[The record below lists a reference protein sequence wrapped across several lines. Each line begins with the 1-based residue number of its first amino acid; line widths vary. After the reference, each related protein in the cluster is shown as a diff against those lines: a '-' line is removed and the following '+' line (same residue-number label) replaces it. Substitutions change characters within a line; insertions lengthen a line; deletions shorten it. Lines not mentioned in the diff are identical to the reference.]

1 MNRIFGSN
9 HLLYFILGFA
19 FLTRFFQLWIPQNFY
34 FDEVYHAFT
43 AREFLLG
50 NPAAWEFSAT
60 PPAGFA
66 YEWTHPPLAKL
77 LMAFGMLIF
86 GQNAFGWRFFGALF
100 GVGIIF
106 LTYLLGKKLF
116 RSELV
121 GLIAALILSLDGLLF
136 VQSRIGMNDVY
147 FLFFTLTSIYFLL
160 NRDYLASGLFLGF
173 SLSSKWTAFWT
184 IFVVSFFLL
193 HQVFLNREKI
203 RDYLFRTIPLWLFS
217 FILVPS
223 IVYLSA
229 YLPFFIQGREL
240 SDFWDLQKQM
250 YWYHT
255 NLEATHPYQ
264 SLWYTWPI
272 LIRPVWYFVSSQG
285 GLVANIYA
293 LGNPLFF
300 WFGLFALLAVGLKT
314 IKVHPFPRIFTLFL
328 YFIFFTPW
336 VLSPRVMF
344 LYHYL
349 PSLPFLAIITGFF
362 LNEISSTK
370 WGKIFTFSF
379 VGFCALIFLYF
390 YPHWAA
396 VHVPRWL
403 SESYFWLPTWR

>member
-1 MNRIFGSN
+1 MKPKRI
-9 HLLYFILGFA
+9 LLLIILFA
-19 FLTRFFQLWIPQNFY
+19 FFSRFFRLWYPNSFY

-50 NPAAWEFSAT
+50 NPSAWEFSAT

-160 NRDYLASGLFLGF
+160 NRNYVASGLFLGF
-173 SLSSKWTAFWT
+173 SLSSKWTAFGA
-184 IFVVSFFLL
+184 IFAVSFFLI
-193 HQVFLNREKI
+193 HQIYLKRERI
-203 RDYLFRTIPLWLFS
+203 RDYLFRSIPLWLFS

-223 IVYLSA
+223 LVYLSA